1 MHFDPLTTEKLRKK
15 FNNNFDLC
23 EFSIQAARNMILNH
37 QQISLSEVLRL
48 IQQQPDAVQP

>member
-23 EFSIQAARNMILNH
+23 EFSIQAARNIIQDN
-37 QQISLSEVLRL
+37 QQITLGEVLRI
-48 IQQQPDAVQP
+48 IQQQPDATHS